1 MSHPNPIVAAIDA
14 ADFADLDIK
23 PAYIDGNGHMNVG
36 YYSVLFDRAL
46 ERYLRPFEVG
56 WDFMQTT
63 GKTGFVLEHH
73 TRYMR
78 EVKQGDP
85 LAFTFELVDWD
96 TKRMHHLMTMRHATE
111 GWVASVQEAI
121 AICVDVAT
129 RRTGTWLATTQKN
142 FAEVHAVHSQRP
154 RSPDIGRSI
163 RIPHKTPPV
172 RPAVSPAL
180 LATTRAELAAQYM
193 PARVL
198 PEWIDRNGHM
208 NAGYYSVVFDL
219 ALDPMAGMYSLSW
232 EDVKRSNMSM
242 FVLESHVFYYREA
255 MAGDPLVFDWQ
266 LLDYDEKRF
275 HYFVNMRHAE
285 RGDLLA
291 TSEQIAIYVD
301 LNTRRPTTWPTE
313 TMERFAATLAVHSE
327 KPRPTEAGHVIGIR
341 RSAAA

>member
-1 MSHPNPIVAAIDA
+1 MSDPQAIAAAIDA
-14 ADFADLDIK
+14 ADFTDLDIE

-46 ERYLRPFEVG
+46 ERFLRPIEVG

-78 EVKQGDP
+78 EVKMGDP
-85 LAFTFELVDWD
+85 LAFSFELVDCD
-96 TKRMHHLMTMRHATE
+96 AKRMHHLMTMRHATE
-111 GWVASVQEAI
+111 GWTASVQEAI

-129 RRTGTWLATTQKN
+129 RKPGIWHPGATDKLAALAT
-142 FAEVHAVHSQRP
+142 AHAARP
-154 RSPDIGRSI
+154 RSPDVGRSI
-163 RIPHKTPPV
+163 RIPHKAPPV

-180 LATTRAELAAQYM
+180 LETTRAELAAQYM

-198 PEWIDRNGHM
+198 PDWIDRNGHM

-219 ALDPMAGMYSLSW
+219 ALDPMAGMYGLSW
-232 EDVKRSNMSM
+232 EDVKRKNMSM
-242 FVLESHVFYYREA
+242 FVLESHVTYYREA
-255 MAGDPLVFDWQ
+255 MVNEPLVFDWQ
-266 LLDYDEKRF
+266 LLDFDEKRF

-285 RGDLLA
+285 RGGILA

-301 LNTRRPTTWPTE
+301 LNTRRPTTWPPE
-313 TMERFAATLAVHSE
+313 VMERFAATLAVHQTE
-327 KPRPTEAGHVIGIR
+327 PRPKEAGHVIGIR